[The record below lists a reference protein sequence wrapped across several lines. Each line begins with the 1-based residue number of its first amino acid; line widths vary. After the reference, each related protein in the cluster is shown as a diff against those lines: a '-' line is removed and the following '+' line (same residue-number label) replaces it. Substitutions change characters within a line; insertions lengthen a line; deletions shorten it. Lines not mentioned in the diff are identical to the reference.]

1 MKQLVL
7 STFSIFIFSF
17 VGSTPLAANTKLE
30 STVPTPTENQVVYKN
45 SSLYLH
51 NFEGTGTV
59 EVYTIIGNKVAE
71 FQQQDLYKA
80 QYAVT
85 LQSGNLYIVRVITSA
100 GKIFTFKVLVP

>member
-1 MKQLVL
+1 LKQLVL

-17 VGSTPLAANTKLE
+17 TGSTLLAANTKFE
-30 STVPTPTENQVVYKN
+30 STVSTPTVKQVVYKN

-51 NFEGTGTV
+51 NFQGTGTV
-59 EVYTIIGNKVAE
+59 EIYTIIGNKVAE
-71 FQQQDLYKA
+71 FQQKDLYKA
-80 QYAVT
+80 QYSVM